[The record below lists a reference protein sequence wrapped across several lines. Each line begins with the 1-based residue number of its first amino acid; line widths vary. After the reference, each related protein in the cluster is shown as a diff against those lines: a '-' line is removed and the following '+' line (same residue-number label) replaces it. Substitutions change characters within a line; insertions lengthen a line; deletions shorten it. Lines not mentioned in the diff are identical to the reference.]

1 MCRGR
6 RKSGR
11 VKDMRLL
18 GPGLVAALLLAAC
31 RPAPPVREYRL
42 VGQILAVDR
51 ATSRVT
57 IRHEDIEHFM
67 PGMTMP
73 FPVRDARLLD
83 GRAPG
88 NLVDATL
95 VVQGADVWISRL
107 DVTGTAPLP
116 AESPAMGLAPG
127 DEVADAHFVDQNGR
141 SISIAGLHV
150 PTLVTF
156 VYTRCPLPEFCPT
169 IETKLSALQ
178 RALQHEPGLAA
189 VRLLAI
195 TIDPAHDTPSVLK
208 AHAASRGVDPD
219 RVTYATGDSH
229 AIDAFGRQ
237 FGLAVT
243 RRDAA
248 GGIDHNLRTVVLD
261 ARHRIVAILT
271 GADWNVDEALAAL
284 RKAAAVS

>member
-1 MCRGR
+1 
-6 RKSGR
+6 
-11 VKDMRLL
+11 MRLL
-18 GPGLVAALLLAAC
+18 RPGLFAALLLAAC
-31 RPAPPVREYRL
+31 RPAPPAREYRV
-42 VGQILAVDR
+42 VGQILGVDR
-51 ATSRVT
+51 AASRVT
-57 IRHEDIEHFM
+57 IRHHDIEHFM

-73 FPVRDARLLD
+73 FPVKDARLLD

-116 AESPAMGLAPG
+116 VESPAIGLAPG
-127 DEVADAHFVDQNGR
+127 DEVSDAQFVDQNGTP
-141 SISIAGLHV
+141 ISIAGLHG
-150 PTLVTF
+150 PSLVTF
-156 VYTRCPLPEFCPT
+156 VYSRCPLPEFCPT
-169 IETKLSALQ
+169 IETRLSALQ
-178 RALQHEPGLAA
+178 RAVRHEAGLAE

-208 AHAASRGVDPD
+208 AHAAARGMDPL
-219 RVTYATGDSH
+219 VTYATGDVR

-248 GGIDHNLRTVVLD
+248 GGVDHNLRTAILD
-261 ARHRIVAILT
+261 ARHHIVAILT
-271 GADWNVDEALAAL
+271 GADWSVDEALAAL
-284 RKAAAVS
+284 RKAAAAS

>member
-1 MCRGR
+1 
-6 RKSGR
+6 
-11 VKDMRLL
+11 L
-18 GPGLVAALLLAAC
+18 AALLLAAC
-31 RPAPPVREYRL
+31 RPAPPAREYRV
-42 VGQILAVDR
+42 VGQILGVDR
-51 ATSRVT
+51 AASRVT
-57 IRHEDIEHFM
+57 IRHHDIEHFM

-73 FPVRDARLLD
+73 FPVKDARLLD

-116 AESPAMGLAPG
+116 VESPAIGLAPG
-127 DEVADAHFVDQNGR
+127 DEVSDAQFVDQNGTP
-141 SISIAGLHV
+141 ISIAGLHG
-150 PTLVTF
+150 PSLVTF
-156 VYTRCPLPEFCPT
+156 VYSRCPLPEFCPT
-169 IETKLSALQ
+169 IETRLSALQ
-178 RALQHEPGLAA
+178 RAVRHEAGLAE

-208 AHAASRGVDPD
+208 AHAAARGMDPL
-219 RVTYATGDSH
+219 VTYATGDVR

-248 GGIDHNLRTVVLD
+248 GGVDHNLRTVILD
-261 ARHRIVAILT
+261 ARHHIVAILT
-271 GADWNVDEALAAL
+271 GADWSVDEALAAL
-284 RKAAAVS
+284 RKAAAAS